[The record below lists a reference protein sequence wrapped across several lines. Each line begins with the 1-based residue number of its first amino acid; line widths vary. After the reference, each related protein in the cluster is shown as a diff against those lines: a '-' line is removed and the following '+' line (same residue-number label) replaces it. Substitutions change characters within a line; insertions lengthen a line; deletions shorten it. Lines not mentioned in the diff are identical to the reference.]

1 MTTKQQNYISMTRS
15 SVNVLQKWNSEW
27 NAITRFA
34 NEVLALTAELQ
45 KVDSSSENAML
56 VTKGA
61 TADKANARE
70 EALSAIVNIAKPAS
84 VHADD
89 INDLQLSARLN
100 YSRGSL
106 STLAQND
113 LLNMLTGMY
122 NNVFEH
128 KDNIVEYGVTE
139 EKLTDAKSKLDA
151 FAGVIS
157 SPRDMIVER
166 KTTNELI
173 EESIGNLRKIFY
185 RLDNLMK
192 LFEGTP
198 FYAEYKNARI
208 IVDLGSRKTQGIEDT
223 QPPVAE

>member
-15 SVNVLQKWNSEW
+15 SVNVLQKRNSEW
-27 NAITRFA
+27 NAIPRFA
-34 NEVLALTAELQ
+34 NEVSAVTAELQ

-56 VTKGA
+56 VTKGV

-84 VHADD
+84 VYADD

-157 SPRDMIVER
+157 TPRDMIVER

-223 QPPVAE
+223 LPPVAE

>member
-56 VTKGA
+56 VTKGV

-84 VHADD
+84 VYADD

>member
-84 VHADD
+84 VYADD